1 MYDIIGNIA
10 IINPAQKDNE
20 KLIQKIKTKHKNV
33 QSIYV
38 IKTKTSGIYR
48 IKKHQFLWG
57 KKSTKTIHKENRL
70 IFELDIDKVFFSPR
84 MSFER
89 MRIAKQIKKPSN
101 IIVMFAGIGPFPIT
115 LAKYANAKKIYGIE
129 INKTA
134 YKYFKKNIELN
145 KVKNVQAILGDVRKV
160 LKNKKYFEWADRILM
175 PHPYKDTNYLKIALR
190 CIKNGG
196 IIHYYDFATKDNW
209 EKEIIRKIKK
219 QLPKNIKIKILNKK
233 IVREIAKNILNC
245 VFDIKIYKKNKNQ

>member
-10 IINPAQKDNE
+10 IINPAYKHD
-20 KLIQKIKTKHKNV
+20 KGLIQKIKSKHKNV
-33 QSIYV
+33 HSIYV

-48 IKKHQFLWG
+48 IKRHCYLWG
-57 KKSTKTIHKENRL
+57 KKSTKTIHKENKL
-70 IFELDIDKVFFSPR
+70 LFELDINKVFFSPR

-101 IIVMFAGIGPFPIT
+101 VIVMFAGIGPFPIT
-115 LAKYANAKKIYGIE
+115 LAKYSKAKKIYGIE

-145 KVKNVQAILGDVRKV
+145 RVKNVEPILGDVRKI
-160 LKNKKYFEWADRILM
+160 LKNKKYVEWADRILM
-175 PHPYKDTNYLKIALR
+175 PHPYKRTSYLKIALK

-196 IIHYYDFATKDNW
+196 VIHYYDFANKDEW
-209 EKEIIRKIKK
+209 ENEIRKRIEK
-219 QLPKNIKIKILNKK
+219 QLPKNIRIKILNKK
-233 IVREIAKNILNC
+233 VVREIAKNILNC